1 LDIPVRAISIFC
13 SDRNVQATVDDR
25 ELPNMIDQIIAFSI
39 RQKLIVMLAIIG
51 LIGWGIYNVQR
62 LPIDA
67 VPDITDNQVQ
77 VITNA
82 PTLAAQ
88 EVEQLI
94 TYPLEMALGN
104 VPGVLE
110 VRSVSRFGL
119 SVITV
124 VFKEEVD
131 IYFARQLINERIEAV
146 KKDIPEGL
154 GDPEMSP
161 VSTGLGEI
169 YQYILYAG
177 EGYEDQFTSTDLRSL
192 QDWVVKRQL
201 VGIEGVIEI
210 NSSGGHLKQY
220 EVAFNPDK
228 LKSMGITLDELYAAL
243 ANNNANA
250 GGSYIEKKHY
260 TYFIRGEG
268 RLATMSDIEQVVVKN
283 VGGLPILVKDV
294 AKVKIGHAPRFGAVT
309 FNGKGEVVAGQ
320 VMMLKGANA
329 AEVTARVKERMAQIK
344 KSLPEGVIIEPYLD
358 RTKLVN
364 RTTRTV
370 VTNLIEGGLIV
381 VFVLVLLLGNLRAG
395 LIVASV
401 IPLAM
406 LFALSMMRLF
416 GVSANLMS
424 LGAIDFG
431 LIVDGAVI
439 IVEAILHHLGV
450 RKGGQQLSRGEM
462 NQEVLSASTQ
472 IRKSAAFGE
481 IIILIVYI
489 PILFLIGIEG
499 KMFRPMA
506 QTVSFAILGALIL
519 SLTYVP
525 MMASLFLNRHIS
537 TKTTIADR
545 IMTVINRFYQPV
557 LELALKFRYA
567 VVLVTLALFAWSLLV
582 FSRMGGEFLPTLE
595 EGDFALHQILPS
607 GSSIAQGVE
616 VSAKLQN
623 ILLDNFPEVEKVV
636 TKIGT
641 AEIPTDI
648 MPLEAGDIFVI
659 LKPKSEWT
667 SGKTKEELF
676 EKMEAKMNEFP
687 GVIYEFTQPIQMR
700 FNELMTGVRQ
710 DIAIKI
716 YGEDLGVLAAKAKQA
731 EALIETL
738 DGVGDIQV
746 ESTAGLQQMVVD
758 YNQAK
763 MAKYGVN
770 AATLNQYI
778 RTGFAGEQTGYIFE
792 GEKRFELVLR
802 LDEQFRQ
809 SIDDLKN
816 LYIPL
821 PNGNQVPMEELA
833 TVRFEEGPT
842 QISRDNTQRRITIGV
857 NARGR
862 DEESLVMDIQK
873 KLEKELG
880 LQAGYYVTYGGSF
893 ENLQSARERLMIAV
907 PVALALIFILLYL
920 TFNSIWQAI
929 LIYTAI
935 PMSAIG
941 GIWALYFR
949 SMPFSISAG
958 VGFIALFG
966 VAVLNGIV
974 LIAYFNRLKKEGITD
989 VMERIRQGTSVRL
1002 RPVLLTAAVASLGFF
1017 PMAFSNSAGAEV
1029 QQPLAT
1035 VVIGGLLSATF
1046 LTLIVLPV
1054 LYYFF
1059 EKGKKKILPN
1069 GLTIGL
1075 LFFGLS
1081 LTGQTATISL
1091 ETAIQKARQN
1101 YPVLQNQL
1109 IQIEQAQKL
1118 TGIKSSH
1125 PLAQITLSSDE
1136 YDFSRNSGVHS
1147 LGIQQN
1153 FNLPKVNRANQEL
1166 YQEQA
1171 NAAQSKIALT
1181 ERTIDLLVTQAY
1193 YDLIYQ
1199 KQQQQEWARL
1209 ASTYDDLELVSQQR
1223 LDAGETGK
1231 TPLLAAKAQKRSV
1244 TLKQREAQQ
1253 AYEVALQ
1260 NFNAYLLTDTLF
1272 EVALEELPIPQ
1283 KTANTDLTNHPL
1295 VNYYEQQAALAKA
1308 QIDVNKV
1315 QLTPQLN
1322 TGLQL
1327 QRVAGD
1333 FLFLGFQ
1340 VGVNV
1345 PLFKQAQQQKIEVAQ
1360 LGLKIQEQQK
1370 ELALRQLTQQQQKIQ
1385 LQVQQLLDNID
1396 FYQEELL
1403 PNATSDSEFFQAA
1416 FRAGEATYLEYQQ
1429 RLELQIKYR
1438 LDYLRLLRDFQF
1450 RQVEL
1455 KYIN

>member
-1 LDIPVRAISIFC
+1 
-13 SDRNVQATVDDR
+13 
-25 ELPNMIDQIIAFSI
+25 MIDNIIAFSI
-39 RQKLIVMLAIIG
+39 RQKLVVALCIAG
-51 LIGWGIYNVQR
+51 LIAWGIYSLQN

-131 IYFARQLINERIEAV
+131 IYFARQLITERIKGAEE
-146 KKDIPEGL
+146 DIPDGL
-154 GDPEMSP
+154 GKPEMSP
-161 VSTGLGEI
+161 VSTGLGEV
-169 YQYILYAG
+169 YQYVLYASP
-177 EGYEDQFTSTDLRSL
+177 EYKDQYTPTDLRVI

-210 NSSGGHLKQY
+210 NSSGGYLKQY
-220 EVAFNPDK
+220 EVAFDPDK
-228 LKSMGITLDELYAAL
+228 LKSMGITLDELYSAISQ
-243 ANNNANA
+243 NNSNA

-268 RLATMSDIEQVVVKN
+268 RLEDLEDIEQVAVKTVN
-283 VGGLPILVKDV
+283 GLPILVKDV
-294 AKVKIGHAPRFGAVT
+294 AKVQIGHAPRFGAVT
-309 FNGKGEVVAGQ
+309 MNGMGEVVASQ

-329 AEVTARVKERMAQIK
+329 ADVIERVKERMVQIK

-358 RTKLVN
+358 RSKLVN
-364 RTTRTV
+364 QTTKTV
-370 VTNLIEGGLIV
+370 ITNLIEGGLIV
-381 VFVLVLLLGNLRAG
+381 VFVLVLFLGNFRAG

-406 LFALSMMRLF
+406 LFAVSMMRQF

-439 IVEAILHHLGV
+439 IVEAILHHLGI
-450 RKGGQQLSRGEM
+450 RGKGNKLTATEM
-462 NQEVLSASTQ
+462 DQEVLSSATR
-472 IRKSAAFGE
+472 IRTSAAFGE

-489 PILFLIGIEG
+489 PILFLSGIEG
-499 KMFRPMA
+499 KMFKPMA
-506 QTVSFAILGALIL
+506 QTVSFAIIGALIL

-525 MMASLFLNRHIS
+525 MMCALVLQKDMVAKQSIS
-537 TKTTIADR
+537 DR
-545 IMTVINRFYQPV
+545 IMAFFNKLYQPV
-557 LELALKFRYA
+557 LNIAIRFRWFVIA
-567 VVLVTLALFAWSLLV
+567 ATIALFIWSLLV
-582 FSRMGGEFLPTLE
+582 FSKMGGEFLPTLE

-616 VSAKLQN
+616 VSAHLQN

-676 EKMEAKMNEFP
+676 EKMEEKMNEFP

-716 YGEDLGVLAAKAKQA
+716 YGEDLGILAAKAKEA
-731 EALIETL
+731 EQLIKQL
-738 DGVGDIQV
+738 SGVGDIQV
-746 ESTAGLQQMVVD
+746 EPTAGLQQMVVD
-758 YNQAK
+758 YDQRK

-770 AATLNQYI
+770 ANTLNQYI
-778 RTGFAGEQTGYIFE
+778 RTGFAGEKAGYIFE
-792 GEKRFELVLR
+792 GEKRFELVIR
-802 LDEQFRQ
+802 LEKAYRQ
-809 SIDDLKN
+809 SIDDLRN

-821 PNGNQVPMEELA
+821 PDGHQIPLQEVA
-833 TVRFEEGPT
+833 DIRFEDGPT

-857 NARGR
+857 NTRGR
-862 DEESLVMDIQK
+862 DVESLVLDIQK
-873 KLEKELG
+873 NLDQKLKLPT
-880 LQAGYYVTYGGSF
+880 GYYTTYGGAF
-893 ENLQSARERLMIAV
+893 ENLQSARNRLLVAV
-907 PVALALIFILLYL
+907 PVALALVFVLLYL
-920 TFNSIWQAI
+920 TFNSFWQAV
-929 LIYTAI
+929 LIFTAI

-949 SMPFSISAG
+949 EMPFSISAG

-974 LIAYFNRLKKEGITD
+974 LIAYFNRLKKEGMED
-989 VMERIRQGTSVRL
+989 EMERIRVGTTVRL
-1002 RPVLLTAAVASLGFF
+1002 RPVLLTATVASLGFF

-1035 VVIGGLLSATF
+1035 VVIGGLITATF
-1046 LTLIVLPV
+1046 LTLIVLPL

-1059 EKGKKKILPN
+1059 EKGRKKMRKN
-1069 GLTIGL
+1069 GALLGL
-1075 LFFGLS
+1075 LLLAFNTQAQVS
-1081 LTGQTATISL
+1081 ISL
-1091 ETAIQKARQN
+1091 EEAIQKAREN
-1101 YPVLQNQL
+1101 HPALQAQL
-1109 IQIEQAQKL
+1109 MQSEQAQQL
-1118 TGIKSSH
+1118 AGIKSSH
-1125 PLAQITLSSDE
+1125 PKANIFLGSEE
-1136 YDFSRNSGVHS
+1136 YDFSKNSGVHS

-1153 FNLPKVNRANQEL
+1153 FNLRKTNQANQAL
-1166 YQEQA
+1166 YEQQALAFQTQA
-1171 NAAQSKIALT
+1171 NLSKN
-1181 ERTIDLLVTQAY
+1181 TIDLLVTKAY
-1193 YDLIYQ
+1193 YELVYQ
-1199 KQQQQEWARL
+1199 KQQQAEWDNL
-1209 ASTYDDLELVSQQR
+1209 DNMFQDLIQVAQQR
-1223 LDAGETGK
+1223 LEAGATGK
-1231 TPLLAAKAQKRSV
+1231 TPLVSAKAKQRALRLKQIQAKQANERALQAFNSYLLSDELYDTDISTLPTIETLAIAADLSEHPLLSYYQQQAAVAKAQ
-1244 TLKQREAQQ
+1244 
-1253 AYEVALQ
+1253 VAVKEG
-1260 NFNAYLLTDTLF
+1260 LL
-1272 EVALEELPIPQ
+1272 APQ
-1283 KTANTDLTNHPL
+1283 
-1295 VNYYEQQAALAKA
+1295 
-1308 QIDVNKV
+1308 IS
-1315 QLTPQLN
+1315 
-1322 TGLQL
+1322 TGLQV

-1333 FLFLGFQ
+1333 FLFLGYQ
-1340 VGVNV
+1340 IGMNV
-1345 PLFKQAQQQKIEVAQ
+1345 PLFRKAQDQQINTAKLSIGFQEKQKDLALKKLSQQQRQYQLRLQQFQEQAQ
-1360 LGLKIQEQQK
+1360 
-1370 ELALRQLTQQQQKIQ
+1370 
-1385 LQVQQLLDNID
+1385 
-1396 FYQEELL
+1396 FYQQELI
-1403 PNATSDSEFFQAA
+1403 PAATEDIAFLKDA
-1416 FRAGEATYLEYQQ
+1416 FRAGEATYLVYQQ
-1429 RLELQIKYR
+1429 SIETLINYR
-1438 LDYLRLLRDFQF
+1438 MDYLTILRDYQM
-1450 RQVEL
+1450 VKVGMLYLME
-1455 KYIN
+1455 

>member
-1 LDIPVRAISIFC
+1 
-13 SDRNVQATVDDR
+13 
-25 ELPNMIDQIIAFSI
+25 MIDQIIAFSI
-39 RQKLIVMLAIIG
+39 KQKLFITSLVFG
-51 LIGWGIYNVQR
+51 LIGWGIYSLQH

-104 VPGVLE
+104 VPGVVE

-119 SVITV
+119 SVITI
-124 VFKEEVD
+124 VFKESID
-131 IYFARQLINERIEAV
+131 IYFARQLIGERIKSAED
-146 KKDIPEGL
+146 KIPEGL
-154 GDPEMSP
+154 GKPKMSP
-161 VSTGLGEI
+161 ISTGLGEI
-169 YQYILYAG
+169 YQYVLHPAPDF
-177 EGYEDQFTSTDLRSL
+177 EDKFSPADLRSL

-201 VGIEGVIEI
+201 IGIEGVIEV

-228 LKSMGITLDELYAAL
+228 LKSMGITLDDLYQAIQQ
-243 ANNNANA
+243 NNANA

-268 RLATMSDIEQVVVKN
+268 RLENADDIGQVVVKTVN
-283 VGGLPILVKDV
+283 GLPILVKDV
-294 AKVKIGHAPRFGAVT
+294 AKVQIGYAPRFGAVT
-309 FNGKGEVVAGQ
+309 MNGMGEVVAGQ
-320 VMMLKGANA
+320 VMMLKGENA
-329 AEVTARVKERMAQIK
+329 AEVTARVKERMEQIK
-344 KSLPEGVIIEPYLD
+344 KSLPEGIIIEPYLD
-358 RTKLVN
+358 RSKLVN
-364 RTTRTV
+364 RTTKTV

-381 VFVLVLLLGNLRAG
+381 IFVLVLLLGNLRAG

-406 LFALSMMRLF
+406 LFAISMMRFF

-439 IVEAILHHLGV
+439 IVEAILHHLGI
-450 RKGGQQLSRGEM
+450 RKTGAKLTRVEM
-462 NQEVLSASTQ
+462 DHEVLTAATR

-489 PILFLIGIEG
+489 PILFLTGIEG
-499 KMFRPMA
+499 KMFKPMA

-525 MMASLFLNRHIS
+525 MMSALFLNKIINH
-537 TKTTIADR
+537 KTTTADR
-545 IMTVINRFYQPV
+545 IINFINRLYQPV
-557 LELALKFRYA
+557 LGIALKLRWL
-567 VVLVTLALFAWSLLV
+567 VLGLTLALFVWSLII

-595 EGDFALHQILPS
+595 EGDFALHQILPA

-616 VSAKLQN
+616 ISAELQK

-648 MPLEAGDIFVI
+648 MPLEAGDIYVI
-659 LKPKSEWT
+659 LKPKEEWT
-667 SGKTKEELF
+667 SGKSKEELF
-676 EKMEAKMNEFP
+676 EKMENKMNEFP

-716 YGEDLGVLAAKAKQA
+716 YGEDLGILAAKAKEA
-731 EALIETL
+731 ESLIQQI

-746 ESTAGLQQMVVD
+746 EPTAGLQQMVVD
-758 YNQAK
+758 YDQRK
-763 MAKYGVN
+763 MAKYGVH

-778 RTGFAGEQTGYIFE
+778 RTGFAGEIAGYIFE
-792 GEKRFELVLR
+792 GEKRFELVIR
-802 LDEQFRQ
+802 LDKPFRQ
-809 SIDDLKN
+809 NMEDLRN
-816 LYIPL
+816 LFISL
-821 PNGNQVPMEELA
+821 PNGNQIPLQEVA
-833 TVRFEEGPT
+833 DIRFEEGPT

-862 DEESLVMDIQK
+862 DVESLVLDIQK
-873 KLEKELG
+873 KLNTKLN
-880 LQAGYYVTYGGSF
+880 LAPGYYTTYGGAF
-893 ENLQSARERLMIAV
+893 ENLQSARSRLMIAV
-907 PVALALIFILLYL
+907 PVALALIFVLLYL
-920 TFNSIWQAI
+920 TFNSIWQTI

-949 SMPFSISAG
+949 GMPFSISAG

-974 LIAYFNRLKKEGITD
+974 LIAYFNHLKKEGMID
-989 VMERIRQGTSVRL
+989 PMERIRKGTSVRL

-1035 VVIGGLLSATF
+1035 VVIGGLITATF
-1046 LTLIVLPV
+1046 LTLIILPV

-1059 EKGKKKILPN
+1059 EKGQTTILSKWI
-1069 GLTIGL
+1069 TIAL
-1075 LFFGLS
+1075 LFFVVN
-1081 LTGQTATISL
+1081 GQAQTFPITL
-1091 ETAIQKARQN
+1091 EAAIAKARQN
-1101 YPVLQNQL
+1101 YPVLQSQL
-1109 IQIEQAQKL
+1109 LQIEQAQKL
-1118 TGIKSSH
+1118 AAIKNSH
-1125 PLAQITLSSDE
+1125 PSANIFLSGEE
-1136 YDFSRNSGVHS
+1136 YDFSKNSGVHA

-1153 FNLPKVNRANQEL
+1153 FNLPTVNRANQNL
-1166 YQEQA
+1166 YQQQA
-1171 NAAQSKIALT
+1171 NVAKSQIALS
-1181 ERTIDLLVTQAY
+1181 EKNIDLLVTQAY
-1193 YDLIYQ
+1193 YELIFQ
-1199 KQQQQEWARL
+1199 KQQQAEWTNL
-1209 ASTYDDLELVSQQR
+1209 VDIYQDLEIISQQL

-1231 TPLLAAKAQKRSV
+1231 TPLLSAKA
-1244 TLKQREAQQ
+1244 KQRTILFNQRTARQKHEL
-1253 AYEVALQ
+1253 ALQ
-1260 NFNAYLLTDTLF
+1260 TFNAFLLSDTLF
-1272 EVALEELPIPQ
+1272 DVQVSQFPTP
-1283 KTANTDLTNHPL
+1283 DLMQLDDLSAHPL
-1295 VNYYEQQAALAKA
+1295 LQYYQQQEALAKA
-1308 QIDVNKV
+1308 RLEVSKSQLLPQI
-1315 QLTPQLN
+1315 N

-1327 QRVAGD
+1327 QSVAGGIP
-1333 FLFLGFQ
+1333 FFGY
-1340 VGVNV
+1340 
-1345 PLFKQAQQQKIEVAQ
+1345 Q
-1360 LGLKIQEQQK
+1360 LGLNMPLLKKAQNQRIEAAK
-1370 ELALRQLTQQQQKIQ
+1370 VGIEIQQQQKDLAIQQLARQQRQIQ
-1385 LQVQQLLDNID
+1385 LRLQQLLENIN
-1396 FYQEELL
+1396 FYQNEMI
-1403 PNATSDSEFFQAA
+1403 PNARADSDFLKAA

-1429 RLELQIKYR
+1429 SIEALITHRINHLKA
-1438 LDYLRLLRDFQF
+1438 LRDFQLVKAQLQF
-1450 RQVEL
+1450 L
-1455 KYIN
+1455 Y